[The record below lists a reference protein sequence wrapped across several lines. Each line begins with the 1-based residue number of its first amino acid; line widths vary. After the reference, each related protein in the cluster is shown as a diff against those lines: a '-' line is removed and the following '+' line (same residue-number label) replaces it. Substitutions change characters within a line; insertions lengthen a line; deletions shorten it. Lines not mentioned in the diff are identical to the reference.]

1 VTAPRVAPRD
11 DAVLT
16 VSGITKRFG
25 TTLALDNVSLR
36 VRRGTVHAL
45 VGENGAGKTTLM
57 RIAFGLL
64 APDRGSVT
72 VLDGGISRPV
82 SSAVAAIGAGVG
94 MVHQHFTN
102 VPAMTVAE
110 NVALGGRGR
119 YDIAATA
126 RRIHEIGERTGL
138 SLDPAARAEDLPVG
152 GQQRLEILKALAH
165 DARTLILDE
174 PTAVLAPD
182 EAAELLR
189 WLRAFADGAAGNAVV
204 LITHKLRDALGVAD
218 DITVLRRGRVVS
230 TGLTGAMTAD
240 SLAAALLGEELASRD
255 ERHTPTRVQDVIARA
270 EAIRVLDHRG
280 VVAVRGATFE
290 LRAGELVG
298 IAAIEG
304 AGQRELL
311 RALAGRARVASGDL
325 SIPATIGFVP
335 EDRQREALV
344 LEFSLTENIALKGAG
359 GRHGRLRL
367 REMRARATALLE
379 SLDVRG
385 GGPATPA
392 RALSGGNQQKLV
404 LARELDGAPQMLVA
418 ENPTRGLDIRATRA
432 VHQRLR
438 EVADAG
444 AAVVIYSSDLDEVL
458 ELSTRVLVVHA
469 GTVRE
474 HPLDRDAVGRA
485 MLGVA

>member
-1 VTAPRVAPRD
+1 MTAPAG
-11 DAVLT
+11 DAVLALE
-16 VSGITKRFG
+16 GITKRFG
-25 TTLALDNVSLR
+25 TTLALDDVSLR

-45 VGENGAGKTTLM
+45 LGENGAGKTTLM

-64 APDRGSVT
+64 APEYGTVT
-72 VLDGGISRPV
+72 ASADGTASSIT
-82 SSAVAAIGAGVG
+82 SAVAAIRAGVG

-102 VPAMTVAE
+102 APAMTVAE
-110 NVALGGRGR
+110 NVALGGHGR
-119 YDIAATA
+119 FDVAATA
-126 RRIHEIGERTGL
+126 KRIAEIGKRTGL
-138 SLDPAARAEDLPVG
+138 PLDPDARAEDLSVG
-152 GQQRLEILKALAH
+152 GQQRLEIVKALTR
-165 DARTLILDE
+165 DARILILDE

-189 WLRAFADGAAGNAVV
+189 WVRAFADDGAGNAVV

-218 DITVLRRGRVVS
+218 DITILRRGRVVTS
-230 TGLTGAMTAD
+230 GVTGAMTTEALATALFGDEPSGEQRGPTARAD
-240 SLAAALLGEELASRD
+240 GA
-255 ERHTPTRVQDVIARA
+255 TNVIARA
-270 EAIRVLDHRG
+270 DHVRVVDHRG
-280 VVAVRGATFE
+280 VVAVRDASFE
-290 LRAGELVG
+290 LRAGERIG
-298 IAAIEG
+298 IAAVEG

-311 RALAGRARVASGDL
+311 RALAGRTTVSSGRLDL
-325 SIPATIGFVP
+325 PPAVGFIP
-335 EDRQREALV
+335 EDRQRDALV
-344 LEFSLTENIALKGAG
+344 LEFSLMENIALKGAG
-359 GRHGRLRL
+359 GRRGRLRL
-367 REMRARATALLE
+367 REMRPRATALLAH
-379 SLDVRG
+379 LDVRG
-385 GGPATPA
+385 GGAATPA

-418 ENPTRGLDIRATRA
+418 ENPTRGLDIRATQA